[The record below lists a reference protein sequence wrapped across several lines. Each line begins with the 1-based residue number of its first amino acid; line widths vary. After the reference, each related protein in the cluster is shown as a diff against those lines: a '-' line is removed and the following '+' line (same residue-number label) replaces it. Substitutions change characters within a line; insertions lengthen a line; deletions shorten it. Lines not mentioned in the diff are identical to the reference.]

1 MELRFIGFTHSK
13 YIMAII
19 IIIKTEKHLSN
30 GALWTPEHYMI
41 YENCNY
47 IYTEMLRNL
56 SPPLKLKG
64 VLLTEKGE
72 KSFCCTVM
80 SNILRPHGL

>member
-1 MELRFIGFTHSK
+1 
-13 YIMAII
+13 MAII

-30 GALWTPEHYMI
+30 GALWTPEHSVI

-47 IYTEMLRNL
+47 IHRNAKSVPSFKTE
-56 SPPLKLKG
+56 G

-72 KSFCCTVM
+72 KSLTVM
-80 SNILRPHGL
+80 SNICEPHGL